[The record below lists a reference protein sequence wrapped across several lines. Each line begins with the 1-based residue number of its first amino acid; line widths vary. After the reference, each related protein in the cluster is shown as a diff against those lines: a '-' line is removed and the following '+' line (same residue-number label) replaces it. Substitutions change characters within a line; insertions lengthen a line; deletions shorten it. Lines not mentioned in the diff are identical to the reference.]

1 MRKVVL
7 AALLLV
13 GITAM
18 AQEQNRKEGRRQ
30 MADLTPE
37 QMATLQTKRMTLA
50 LDLTEDQQSKIQE
63 MFAKNA
69 AERKAKMESYKA
81 SKERWETLSDDEKFA
96 LQNERLD
103 KQIAHKEEM
112 KSILNNEQYDKW
124 ENMRHKRGKHRK
136 GQDRNHKSEK
146 K

>member
-1 MRKVVL
+1 MKKIVL

-81 SKERWETLSDDEKFA
+81 SKERGETLSDDEKFA
-96 LQNERLD
+96 LKNERLD

-136 GQDRNHKSEK
+136 GQDRNRKAEK